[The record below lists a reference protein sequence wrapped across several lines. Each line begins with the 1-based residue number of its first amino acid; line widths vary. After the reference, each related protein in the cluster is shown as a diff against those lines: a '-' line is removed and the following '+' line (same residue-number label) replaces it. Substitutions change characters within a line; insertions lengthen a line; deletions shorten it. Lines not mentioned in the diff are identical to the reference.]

1 MASSIALSTRLVE
14 TVNID
19 YLKRSYQSELV
30 NAYGVD
36 FIAVE
41 DSCQC
46 LQVLVQGVKHEKWLC
61 GL

>member
-1 MASSIALSTRLVE
+1 MTSSIALSTRLVE
-14 TVNID
+14 TVNIH
-19 YLKRSYQSELV
+19 YLERGYQCKLV
-30 NAYGVD
+30 NTYGVD

-46 LQVLVQGVKHEKWLC
+46 LQVLVQRVKHEKWLC